1 MKTILIL
8 GAGRSASSL
17 INYLCEHANDASWKI
32 LLGDY
37 QLALAEEK
45 IKKYQ
50 GVATA
55 FQFDINN
62 EEHKQKYIPQAD
74 IIVSMLPARFHI
86 EVAKIAVENGIPMT
100 TASYIT
106 EEMQALNEQAKE
118 KGIILLNEIG
128 LDPGIDHMSA
138 MKMIEEVKEKGNKIE
153 GFESFTGGLM
163 APESD
168 NNPWN
173 YKFTW
178 NPRNVVIAGQGG
190 AVRFLHNGKYKY
202 IPYHKLFRRTERI
215 EIDHYGSFEG
225 YANRDSLKY
234 VEKYGLEG
242 VPTVYRG
249 TLRRPGFCR
258 AWNCFVMLG
267 ATDDSYVMEDT
278 EDMTYREFINSF
290 LRYNPQDSVEL
301 KLMQYLKLSQDD
313 LEMDKLRWL
322 DIFSDKK
329 VGLKSATPAQI
340 LQKILEEKW
349 KLEKEDKDMIVMY
362 HKLFYQS
369 GDENIMRTSHMVVKG
384 KDQTFTA
391 MSDTVGIPL
400 AIATKLILE
409 GKITKTGTCIP
420 VHKNI
425 YEPVLEELKQHGIEF
440 VEKEVKMSP
449 SELSSL

>member
-1 MKTILIL
+1 MKTIIIL

-17 INYLCEHANDASWKI
+17 IHYLCEHAKDHQWKI
-32 LLGDY
+32 MVGDY
-37 QLALAEEK
+37 QQTLAAEK
-45 IKKYQ
+45 IK
-50 GVATA
+50 GFEEVASA
-55 FQFDINN
+55 FEFDINN
-62 EEHKQKYIPQAD
+62 DEHKEKYIAMGD
-74 IIVSMLPARFHI
+74 IVVSMLPARFHI
-86 EVAKIAVENGIPMT
+86 EVAKVAIKHAVSMT

-106 EEMQALNEQAKE
+106 PEMQALNEEAQE

-138 MKMIEEVKEKGNKIE
+138 MKMIEEVKEKGHSIE
-153 GFESFTGGLM
+153 GFESFTGGLI

-202 IPYHKLFRRTERI
+202 IPYNKLFRRTERI
-215 EIDHYGSFEG
+215 EIDEYGKFEG

-258 AWNCFVMLG
+258 AWNCFVTLG
-267 ATDDSYVMEDT
+267 ATDDSYVMENT
-278 EDMTYREFINSF
+278 ENMTYREFINSF
-290 LRYNPQDSVEL
+290 LRYNPNDSVEL

-313 LEMDKLRWL
+313 IEMEKLEWL

-329 VGLKSATPAQI
+329 VGLPSATPAQI

-349 KLEKEDKDMIVMY
+349 ALDKNDKDMIVMY
-362 HKLFYQS
+362 HKLFYKK
-369 GDENIMRTSHMVVKG
+369 GAENILRTSHMVVKG
-384 KDQTFTA
+384 KDQTYTA

-400 AIATKLILE
+400 AIATKLILQ

-425 YEPVLEELKQHGIEF
+425 YEPVLEELETLGITF
-440 VEKEVKMSP
+440 KEQEVVMSP
-449 SELSSL
+449 QEMSSL

>member
-1 MKTILIL
+1 MKTIIIL

-17 INYLCEHANDASWKI
+17 IHYLCQHAKENNWQIKV
-32 LLGDY
+32 GDY
-37 QLALAEEK
+37 QQELADEK
-45 IKKYQ
+45 IK
-50 GVATA
+50 GFEDIASS

-62 EEHKQKYIPQAD
+62 PTHRQEYIGQAD
-74 IIVSMLPARFHI
+74 IVVSLLPARFHI
-86 EVAKIAVENGIPMT
+86 EAAKEAVKQGVPLT

-106 EEMQALNEQAKE
+106 DEMQELDQEAKD
-118 KGIILLNEIG
+118 KGIILLNEMG

-138 MKMIEEVKEKGNKIE
+138 MKMIEEVKEKGYSIE
-153 GFESFTGGLM
+153 GFESFTGGLV

-178 NPRNVVIAGQGG
+178 NPRNVVLAGQGG
-190 AVRFLHNGKYKY
+190 TVRFLHNGKYKY

-215 EIDHYGSFEG
+215 EIEEYGKFEG
-225 YANRDSLKY
+225 YANRDSLNY
-234 VEKYGLEG
+234 VQKYGLEG

-258 AWNCFVMLG
+258 AWNCFVTLG
-267 ATDDSYVMEDT
+267 ATDDSFIMEDT
-278 EDMTYREFINSF
+278 QNMTYREFINSF

-313 LEMDKLRWL
+313 LEMDKLIWL

-329 VGLKSATPAQI
+329 VGLPSATPAQI

-349 KLEKEDKDMIVMY
+349 SLDKNDKDMIVMY
-362 HKLFYQS
+362 HKLFYKK
-369 GDENIMRTSHMVVKG
+369 GDENILRTSHMVVKG
-384 KDQTFTA
+384 KDQTYTA

-400 AIATKLILE
+400 AIATKLILQ
-409 GKITKTGTCIP
+409 GKITRTGTCIP
-420 VHKNI
+420 IHKNI
-425 YEPVLEELKQHGIEF
+425 YEPVLKELEQMGINFTEEESVMAPG
-440 VEKEVKMSP
+440 EV
-449 SELSSL
+449 SSL

>member
-1 MKTILIL
+1 MKTIIIL

-17 INYLCEHANDASWKI
+17 IHYLCGHASANEWHIKV
-32 LLGDY
+32 GDY
-37 QLALAEEK
+37 QKELADEK
-45 IKKYQ
+45 IKGFEK
-50 GVATA
+50 VATA

-62 EEHKQKYIPQAD
+62 EEHRETYISQAD
-74 IIVSMLPARFHI
+74 IVVSLLPARFHI
-86 EVAKIAVENGIPMT
+86 EAAKVAVKHGVPLT

-106 EEMQALNEQAKE
+106 EEMQALSEEAKK

-138 MKMIEEVKEKGNKIE
+138 MKMIEEVKEKGYSIE
-153 GFESFTGGLM
+153 GFESFTGGLV

-178 NPRNVVIAGQGG
+178 NPRNVVLAGQGG
-190 AVRFLHNGKYKY
+190 AVRFLHNGKHKY
-202 IPYHKLFRRTERI
+202 IPYNKVFRRTERI
-215 EIDHYGSFEG
+215 EIEGYGKFEG

-234 VEKYGLEG
+234 VEKYGLQG

-258 AWNCFVMLG
+258 AWSCFVTLG
-267 ATDDSYVMEDT
+267 VTDDSYEMENT
-278 EDMTYREFINSF
+278 QDMTYREFINSF
-290 LRYNPQDSVEL
+290 LRYNPNDSVEL

-313 LEMDKLRWL
+313 LEMEKLDWL

-329 VGLKSATPAQI
+329 VGLPKATPAQI

-349 KLEKEDKDMIVMY
+349 QLDPDDKDMIVMY
-362 HKLFYQS
+362 HKLFYKKE
-369 GDENIMRTSHMVVKG
+369 DKNILRTSHMVVKG
-384 KDQTFTA
+384 KDQTYTA

-400 AIATKLILE
+400 AIATKLILQ

-420 VHKNI
+420 IHKNI
-425 YEPVLEELKQHGIEF
+425 YEPVLEELESMGITFTEQ
-440 VEKEVKMSP
+440 EVVMSP
-449 SELSSL
+449 QEMSSL